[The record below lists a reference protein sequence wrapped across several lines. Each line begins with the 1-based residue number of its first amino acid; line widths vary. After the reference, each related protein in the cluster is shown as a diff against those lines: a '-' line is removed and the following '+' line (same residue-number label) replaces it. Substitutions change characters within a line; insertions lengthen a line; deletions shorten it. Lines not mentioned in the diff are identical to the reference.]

1 MKKIIVTERQLKM
14 IEEEEGK
21 LNYTPEKID
30 EFIKEASAH
39 LEKGKQMFESTHNT
53 LMSLAIGEI
62 VDDIERYRKN
72 LENMENQQKFYEAK
86 FEKYYDIVE
95 MYDFMDLPDNVKQ
108 LERIN
113 NGLDSLQMDI
123 YKLNNAFEEI
133 LDSAEKLKELN
144 EELNNGRQDTN
155 EQLLKNLG
163 NKIKSGVQNV
173 TDKVKAG
180 VQNITN
186 KVAPNKEMS
195 VPGNQPSKG
204 RDLDQLKAEWSK
216 VNQDKTNMRGYGEA
230 VSTNL
235 SSVRTA
241 AQINAK
247 GAIMNK
253 IWEKY
258 HTREASFGST
268 IIDEATGQ
276 LENGNYINLV
286 IIEPNNIQIK

>member
-1 MKKIIVTERQLKM
+1 MKKIIVTESQLKM

-30 EFIKEASAH
+30 EFITEASAH
-39 LEKGKQMFESTHNT
+39 LEKGKQMFESTHNA

-173 TDKVKAG
+173 VDKVKG
-180 VQNITN
+180 GQ
-186 KVAPNKEMS
+186 NKEITQ
-195 VPGNQPSKG
+195 PGTINKG
-204 RDLDQLKAEWSK
+204 RELEQLRSEWTK
-216 VNQDKTNMRGYGEA
+216 INQDMSNMTGFGEA
-230 VSTNL
+230 VSPSL
-235 SSVRTA
+235 SSVRMH
-241 AQINAK
+241 AQFKAK
-247 GAIMNK
+247 AEILKKLGKQQA
-253 IWEKY
+253 
-258 HTREASFGST
+258 TFGSD
-268 IIDEATGQ
+268 IIDEATFQ

-286 IIEPNNIQIK
+286 LIKMREQ